1 MMLSGGLL
9 WYCFALG
16 GATLVVMTFL
26 VLGLGRV
33 LQVRKYLSPEL
44 AETMTFGWRVMNF
57 IMEFLFFVAVPTLA
71 YSVFAVILPL
81 EGVRVGLA
89 MALVGFGLGA
99 MPAVVGLSVRLK
111 LPMNYL
117 LFFLFGILLKLIAC
131 LAVIGYLYSL

>member
-1 MMLSGGLL
+1 MLSGGLL
-9 WYCFALG
+9 WYCFVIG
-16 GATLVVMTFL
+16 GAALLVTTLIVI
-26 VLGLGRV
+26 GLGQ
-33 LQVRKYLSPEL
+33 LLKVRRNLSAEL
-44 AETMTFGWRVMNF
+44 AETMSFAWRTMTF

-81 EGVRVGLA
+81 EGIRVGLA

-99 MPAVVGLSVRLK
+99 MPAVVGLSMRLK

-117 LFFLFGILLKLIAC
+117 LFFLFGILLKLVAC

>member
-1 MMLSGGLL
+1 MLSGGLL
-9 WYCFALG
+9 WYCLVFGGVALLV
-16 GATLVVMTFL
+16 ATLL
-26 VLGLGRV
+26 VIGLGR
-33 LQVRKYLSPEL
+33 LLHVRRHLNAEL
-44 AETMTFGWRVMNF
+44 AETMSLGWRVMNF

-71 YSVFAVILPL
+71 YSVFSVILPL

-99 MPAVVGLSVRLK
+99 MPAVIGLSVRLK

-117 LFFLFGILLKLIAC
+117 LYFLFGILLKLIAC

>member
-1 MMLSGGLL
+1 MLSGGLL
-9 WYCFALG
+9 WYCFVFG
-16 GATLVVMTFL
+16 GAALLVATLIVI
-26 VLGLGRV
+26 GLGQM
-33 LQVRKYLSPEL
+33 LKVRRNLSAEL
-44 AETMTFGWRVMNF
+44 AETMSFAWHTMNF
-57 IMEFLFFVAVPTLA
+57 VMEFLFFVAVPTLA

-117 LFFLFGILLKLIAC
+117 LFFLFGILLKLIVC